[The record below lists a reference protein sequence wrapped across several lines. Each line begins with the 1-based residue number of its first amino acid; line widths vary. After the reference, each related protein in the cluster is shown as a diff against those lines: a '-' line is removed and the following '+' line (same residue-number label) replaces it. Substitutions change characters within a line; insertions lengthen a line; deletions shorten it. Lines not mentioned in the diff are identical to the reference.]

1 MRDFELPKRS
11 VSAEIFTEDAPALS
25 KNLPLNN
32 YEPFLSENTLD
43 SFEDVYDNLKNV
55 ALAHSLFAKNINF
68 VNANSI
74 SPMSYAQVLDNFR
87 PDFDEKTLH
96 AESTDSSTFDLT
108 PNNKPD
114 FVLNNDLRFSNPV
127 RVRASAKSAIV
138 TFNAIQKVFKTRF
151 DEGRSNVRPA
161 DLANSFSS
169 YPFMTA
175 PRSNYESLLG
185 KNKESFFTIN
195 NYKLSTR
202 DGFSDMYAL

>member
-1 MRDFELPKRS
+1 MRDYELPKRS
-11 VSAEIFTEDAPALS
+11 TSAEIFSEDAPALS
-25 KNLPLNN
+25 KNLALNN
-32 YEPFLSENTLD
+32 YEPFLAENTLD

-55 ALAHSLFAKNINF
+55 ALSHSLFSKNINF
-68 VNANSI
+68 VSLNSI

-87 PDFDEKTLH
+87 PDFEEKTLH
-96 AESTDSSTFDLT
+96 VESNEANTFDL
-108 PNNKPD
+108 NLADKPEL
-114 FVLNNDLRFSNPV
+114 VVNNDLRFSNPV

-195 NYKLSTR
+195 NYKLATR
-202 DGFSDMYAL
+202 DGFSEMFAL

>member
-1 MRDFELPKRS
+1 MRDYELPKRNT
-11 VSAEIFTEDAPALS
+11 SAEIFTEDAPALS
-25 KNLPLNN
+25 KNLALNN

-55 ALAHSLFAKNINF
+55 ALSHALFSKNIH
-68 VNANSI
+68 VVSSNALM
-74 SPMSYAQVLDNFR
+74 PMSYAQVLDNFR
-87 PDFDEKTLH
+87 PDFEEKTLH
-96 AESTDSSTFDLT
+96 TESSEAESFDLS
-108 PNNKPD
+108 PSDKPD
-114 FVLNNDLRFSNPV
+114 FIVNNDIRFSNPV

-175 PRSNYESLLG
+175 PRSSYEGLLG

-202 DGFSDMYAL
+202 EGFSDMFAL